1 LTAGPRRGSTSAEAL
16 ASNFRKTKSLEKSIR
31 GVLSSLLRPG
41 YVTTKHGEHFELR
54 RVA

>member
-1 LTAGPRRGSTSAEAL
+1 MRLGTRFDRLKEA
-16 ASNFRKTKSLEKSIR
+16 IR

-41 YVTTKHGEHFELR
+41 YVTTKDGEHFELR